1 MASAIPAW
9 VWWLAAPVGVAL
21 LAALMIWFAGL
32 PRRRPTTARSIR
44 DHDRYLATLSGVD
57 GVRPYRPGDGS
68 A

>member
-32 PRRRPTTARSIR
+32 PRRRPTMARSIR
-44 DHDRYLATLSGVD
+44 DHDRFLATLSGVD
-57 GVRPYRPGDGS
+57 GVRPYRSGDGS

>member
-32 PRRRPTTARSIR
+32 PRRRPTMARSIR
-44 DHDRYLATLSGVD
+44 DHDRFLATLSDVD
-57 GVRPYRPGDGS
+57 GVRLYRPGDGS